1 MHARLPSAAWRAGIG
16 LACLLAAGR
25 PDAVRAARAQI
36 ETRIGT
42 PYLGAI
48 VTDADTG
55 MILYED
61 RSDAPGYPASVLKV
75 MDLLLVLQAIQ
86 AGKLQ
91 PDDPVRVTAEAARIG
106 GSQVY
111 LQENESFTVDELLYA
126 LMVQSAND
134 AATALAIH
142 IAGGKDRFVEMMNR
156 QARSLRMQATQFHS
170 VHGLPPAAGQQP
182 DVSTARDL
190 ARLARAVLAYPASLR
205 YTSTVERPFREQP
218 PFVMR
223 SHNSLLFTCAGCD
236 GMKTGYFRQA
246 GYSMIA
252 TAKRGD
258 TRIIAV
264 LLGCPDKKT
273 RDAKA
278 AELLALGFARAP
290 AKPAAPP
297 PVPAPAPTPAPA
309 PDSQAAGPRWPAW
322 LAVLAAAALAA
333 AGAGAGLVIKARRRK
348 FYRANHQL

>member
-1 MHARLPSAAWRAGIG
+1 MHARFPSAIRAAGIG

-25 PDAVRAARAQI
+25 PDAASAARASI
-36 ETRIGT
+36 ETRIGD

-55 MILYED
+55 MILFED
-61 RSDAPGYPASVLKV
+61 RSDTPGYPASVLKV
-75 MDLLLVLQAIQ
+75 MDLLLALQAIRNGTMRPTDQ
-86 AGKLQ
+86 VL
-91 PDDPVRVTAEAARIG
+91 VTAEAARIG

-111 LQENESFTVDELLYA
+111 LKENESFTVDDLLYA

-142 IAGGKDRFVEMMNR
+142 IAGGKDRFVELMNR
-156 QARSLRMQATQFHS
+156 QARSLRMHATQFHS

-190 ARLARAVLAYPASLR
+190 ARLARAALAFPECVR
-205 YTSTVERPFREQP
+205 YTSATERQFREQP

-223 SHNSLLFTCAGCD
+223 SHNKLLFTCEGCD

-246 GYSMIA
+246 GYSIIA

-273 RDAKA
+273 RDAKT
-278 AELLALGFARAP
+278 AELLALGFA
-290 AKPAAPP
+290 KAPP
-297 PVPAPAPTPAPA
+297 ITSALPPVANPAPAPTNALPAEE
-309 PDSQAAGPRWPAW
+309 DSGARPGRWPGW
-322 LAVLAAAALAA
+322 LTAPAAALL
-333 AGAGAGLVIKARRRK
+333 AGGAYIAFKARRRK
-348 FYRANHQL
+348 PAAP